1 MMQLICNGVRLEI
14 YEDAGI
20 QFTHQNPL
28 FAFDDLKCERTTQ
41 FKLPS
46 TPTNDRVFGLAR
58 VPAYKGDGM
67 RRRFAAE
74 LQLGVVVKNGFLYVT
89 SYDGK
94 DYDAVFVTGE
104 LIGLQAV
111 KNAGKLPEIVR
122 DYVRVYVNQETTAA
136 KNNFDYDLEQIK
148 YRQAQDK
155 PCAPSVSVAFLVN
168 RICTDFG
175 LQVTLPQGVERLA
188 IVPPYARTLQD
199 TQVAFTNTGHNV
211 LPILDDEPT
220 DYSNELTAGLSLLEQ
235 ADRIFY
241 TYVKEGGSSGIVQ
254 QTWEYL
260 TQCLIAQ
267 QNLSLSFPNDFPAD
281 LFLIKVTDPGLDG
294 MQGVEFLG
302 DYSFSKYESG
312 DESVDTTTGECVTT
326 DTGVVITGD
335 PLRGRTVD
343 VQNGD
348 VLLFVTPLDY
358 VNGRATSN
366 PQWVKNGWAF
376 HQRDWSAS
384 IKAAGAEDEAQVG
397 ETIRLRDNVPDIDFS
412 DLLKTIAAVTGTV
425 LNFTN
430 GRITFED
437 LDTSAYPVLDKIKII
452 ERKDVERRFGDYA
465 QRNIVQYTQDDITP
479 QIYIFREEYTIDNDN
494 LEREKELFVLP
505 FSPASEI
512 YESGQIRAYIDNSV
526 TNSKEFALLSLTGR
540 GGDDYL
546 HRVPLSKCAG
556 VQALCDVSTQ
566 FKVSVR
572 MTAYEHEQ
580 ITEKTLLLIDGTRY
594 VWTERSWQS
603 DVGQFTLARV

>member
-1 MMQLICNGVRLEI
+1 MMQLVCNGVRLDI

-74 LQLGVVVKNGFLYVT
+74 LQLGVVVKSGFLYVT

-94 DYDAVFVTGE
+94 DYEAVFVTGE

-111 KNAGKLPEIVR
+111 KNAGKLPELVR
-122 DYVRVYVNQETTAA
+122 DYIRVYQTQETTAA
-136 KNNFDYDLEQIK
+136 KNNFDYDWEQIK

-168 RICTDFG
+168 RICADFG
-175 LQVTLPQGVERLA
+175 LQVTLPQGVQRLA

-199 TQVAFTNTGHNV
+199 TQVAFANTGHNV
-211 LPILDDEPT
+211 LPVLEDDPT
-220 DYSNELTAGLSLLEQ
+220 DYSNELTAGLSLLVQ
-235 ADRIFY
+235 ADRVFA
-241 TYVKEGGSSGIVQ
+241 TYVKDGGGSGIVR
-254 QTWEYL
+254 QTWKYL
-260 TQCLIAQ
+260 TQCLVAQ
-267 QNLSLSFPNDFPAD
+267 QNLSLSFPNDFPTD
-281 LFLIKVTDPGLDG
+281 LFLIKVTDPSLDG

-302 DYSFSKYESG
+302 DYSFFKYES

-358 VNGRATSN
+358 VYGRATSD
-366 PQWVKNGWAF
+366 PLWVKNGWAF

-430 GRITFED
+430 GRITFEN

-465 QRNIVQYTQDDITP
+465 QRNIVRYTKDDITP

-512 YESGQIRAYIDNSV
+512 YEDGHVRAYIDNSV
-526 TNSKEFALLSLTGR
+526 TNSKEFALLSLTGT

-546 HRVPLSKCAG
+546 QRVPLSKCAG
-556 VQALCDVSTQ
+556 MQALCDVSTQ
-566 FKVSVR
+566 FKVSAR
-572 MTAYEHEQ
+572 MTAYEYEQ
-580 ITEKTLLLIDGTRY
+580 ITEKTILLIDGTRY
-594 VWTERSWQS
+594 VWPERSWQS
-603 DVGQFTLARV
+603 DVAQFTLARV

>member
-1 MMQLICNGVRLEI
+1 MMQLVCNGVRLDI

-58 VPAYKGDGM
+58 VPAYKGEGM
-67 RRRFAAE
+67 RRRFPAE
-74 LQLGVVVKNGFLYVT
+74 LQLGVVVKSGFLYVT

-94 DYDAVFVTGE
+94 DYEAVFVTGE

-122 DYVRVYVNQETTAA
+122 DYVRVYQTQETTAA
-136 KNNFDYDLEQIK
+136 KNNFDYDWEQIK

-155 PCAPSVSVAFLVN
+155 PCAPSVSVSFLIN

-199 TQVAFTNTGHNV
+199 TQVAFANTGHNV
-211 LPILDDEPT
+211 LPVLEDDPT
-220 DYSNELTAGLSLLEQ
+220 DYSNELTTNLRSLFEERDVVFQ
-235 ADRIFY
+235 
-241 TYVKEGGSSGIVQ
+241 TYVREWGPDVIQ

-260 TQCLIAQ
+260 TKCLVAQ
-267 QNLSLSFPNDFPAD
+267 QNLSLSFPNDFPTD
-281 LFLIKVTDPGLDG
+281 LFLIKVTNTSADG

-302 DYSFSKYESG
+302 DYSFEKSYFVSEESI
-312 DESVDTTTGECVTT
+312 DTDTGACVTT
-326 DTGVVITGD
+326 DECTITGD

-348 VLLFVTPLDY
+348 VLLFVTPFDY
-358 VNGRATSN
+358 VYGRSADWTMY
-366 PQWVKNGWAF
+366 KNGWAF

-479 QIYIFREEYTIDNDN
+479 QIYIFRQEYTIDNDN
-494 LEREKELFVLP
+494 LEKEKELFVLP

-512 YESGQIRAYIDNSV
+512 YEDGQVRAYIDNSV

-556 VQALCDVSTQ
+556 VQNLCDVSTQ
-566 FKVSVR
+566 FKVSAR

-594 VWTERSWQS
+594 IWTERSWQS
-603 DVGQFTLARV
+603 DVAQFTLARV